1 MTVFDDQPLTTEKM
15 LAMLPPFVA
24 SSKDVQATV
33 AVLGNEID
41 RLHVARGVVRAQ
53 ATPQTADLLLG
64 AWESV
69 LGIPVAPVGLTIAQR
84 RTTVVG
90 YMQRLKSIA
99 TGPEWVAA
107 LTRLIGTQWTYEEY
121 IPPTQRI
128 SNLVPNP
135 SFEIDTTGWNVSNSA
150 GVVAG
155 TFARASGYHD
165 SGGFSLRVS
174 GTNAA
179 DTTARRV
186 GVATASGTNGWPV
199 EANKSYFA
207 QVKISINSGIAG
219 SGGNG
224 VRVFINWYQASGAA
238 SAFGGTFGTLQPAS
252 AVGVYTLTVT
262 GTAPAD
268 AAFAG
273 IVVDA
278 TVNTVSDFVDY
289 HVDSA
294 IFTQGTLPVTYFDG
308 DSTGYEWSGTAHQ
321 SASRKISTVPANT
334 IRVTLPF
341 TAALGAPAGPSATP
355 TTTGGT
361 LAAGTW
367 HYKITTYNTYGEST
381 ATADFTGV
389 TTGSTGKNTLAWT
402 AVAGAVG
409 YRIYRGTSSSN
420 HTLIDDVTTNAYV
433 DVGGQTPT
441 VVTPPLTNTTQGFA
455 PEQARNL
462 ARDITPAHIDLQFV
476 YSVGFILGVSK
487 VGNEVL

>member
-1 MTVFDDQPLTTEKM
+1 MPATLTTEK
-15 LAMLPPFVA
+15 LLEMLPPFVA
-24 SSKDVQATV
+24 ASKDVQATV
-33 AVLGNEID
+33 AALSNELD
-41 RLHVARGVVRAQ
+41 RINEAKDAVRRQ
-53 ATPQTADLLLG
+53 ATPQTADSLLSG
-64 AWESV
+64 WESV
-69 LGIPVAPVGLTIAQR
+69 LGIPVAPAGQTIEQR
-84 RTTVVG
+84 RETVVG

-121 IPPTQRI
+121 VPPTQRI

-135 SFEIDTTGWNVSNSA
+135 SFEVNTTGWNVANSA

-155 TFARASGYHD
+155 TFARQSGWAN
-165 SGGFSLRVS
+165 SGGFALRVS

-179 DTTARRV
+179 DTTARRI
-186 GVATASGTNGWPV
+186 GVATASGTSGFPV
-199 EANKSYFA
+199 QANKPYA
-207 QVKISINSGIAG
+207 AKVEINLNSGIAG
-219 SGGNG
+219 VGGNG
-224 VRVFINWYQASGAA
+224 LRVFLNWYQLSGAA
-238 SAFGGTFGTLQPAS
+238 SAFGGTFGTFQAAS
-252 AVGVYTLTVT
+252 TPGLFTLTVA
-262 GTAPAD
+262 GLAPPD

-289 HVDSA
+289 YVDSA

-321 SASRKISTVPANT
+321 SASRKVSTVPANT

-341 TAALGAPAGPSATP
+341 AAALAAPAGPSATP
-355 TTTGGT
+355 ATTGGT

-367 HYKITTYNTYGEST
+367 HYKLTTYNSFGETT

-402 AVAGAVG
+402 AVAGAAG

-420 HTLIDDVTTNAYV
+420 HTLIDDVTTNGYV
-433 DVGGQTPT
+433 DVGGQAPSS
-441 VVTPPLTNTTQGFA
+441 VTPPLTNTTQGFA

-476 YSVGFILGVSK
+476 YASGFILGVSK
-487 VGNEVL
+487 LGNEVL